1 MRTPRQAA
9 RILVIAPDAAVFL
22 FRYDDAEIG
31 LHWTT
36 PGGGLNEGETPEE
49 AARRELLEETGW
61 TDLDPGP
68 LLFTWAYDYCREGV
82 PVRQSEHVFVARAP
96 RREPAGDL
104 TAAHAEDG
112 ILRWRW
118 WPLAELP
125 ACPERVLPPQL
136 PELVTA
142 VMRAAPHVPEPIHL
156 GYVPLL

>member
-9 RILVIAPDAAVFL
+9 RILLIAPDGAVFL
-22 FRYDDAEIG
+22 FRYDDDEIG
-31 LHWTT
+31 PHWNT
-36 PGGGLNEGETPEE
+36 PGGGLDTGETPEE
-49 AARRELLEETGW
+49 GAKRELREETGW

-68 LLFTWAYDYCREGV
+68 LLFTWVHDYSRNGV
-82 PVRQSEHVFVARAP
+82 PVRQREHVFVARAP

-125 ACPERVLPPQL
+125 ACPEKLLPPQL
-136 PELVTA
+136 PDLVASVLRETS
-142 VMRAAPHVPEPIHL
+142 RVPGPIDL
-156 GYVPLL
+156 GYVPLW